1 MKARFWI
8 LAALAALPSAPAAAQ
23 KPLDQPG
30 TVSHRRAEA
39 HFVERVGEFR
49 RTSVVQYDEDGHDI
63 SASYELVRGDGRL
76 VLTVYVYPATEA
88 AETARPTLCNQ
99 EFNNVRQVIGQQ
111 YGGATMTEEGPAP
124 AMTGI
129 EAGLSHRS
137 VYRLRAPFA
146 GEVRDLRSEVD
157 LYCYVGR
164 RWLVKYRATSN
175 EGFDAGPEVER
186 FIRTGP
192 WPGRPEVVDPDDVA
206 ALLPAATRAP

>member
-8 LAALAALPSAPAAAQ
+8 LAALAALPWAPVSAQ

-63 SASYELVRGDGRL
+63 SASYELVRPDGRL
-76 VLTVYVYPATEA
+76 VLTVYVYPAAEA

-124 AMTGI
+124 TMTGI

-137 VYRLRAPFA
+137 VFRLRAPFA

-175 EGFDAGPEVER
+175 EGFDAGPEIER

-192 WPGRPEVVDPDDVA
+192 WPGRPEVVDPNDVA
-206 ALLPAATRAP
+206 ALLPASSHAP